1 MATATVTIS
10 RPLSTDTKPI
20 VSATPQYHGGNVA
33 NFRPIVQQLQPQ
45 QQQQQ
50 QQANNNHAQMGQM
63 QTSSADGPNETASP
77 VNATDLPA
85 GQYRLPTTQPA
96 APASAPV
103 PAPVR
108 CGPISKPKIL
118 PPRAK
123 PGRKPLDEKDASD
136 RRKAQN
142 RNAQRQFRDKRA
154 QRVQLLTNDLEDQRR
169 RFELAQQEAANKLQA
184 KEERIN
190 ALLKE
195 MKVANEFAASL
206 ERQLGE
212 ERERREAAENEVM
225 RSRELHSRYVSER
238 MGFPN
243 SVVQTVGTSMALPP
257 ISNAMNTSM
266 HHGHINQAPD
276 PFAAQEID
284 VTAQW
289 LKKGLSTANSNHV
302 DWTNSDMDV
311 DKPEDDKCGFCTD
324 SGPCPCREDRK
335 PKPTLAPGGCDA
347 CIADP
352 ERAARCKAL
361 AEKSEVTQ
369 RPEQFTTA
377 NDSAQSRNDLVAQ
390 PTEFMS
396 CSKLFDRSNPR
407 MPSISELFPGAFHA
421 YPSQNSGAGFD
432 VNEHE
437 VAQVL
442 QSMSRNN
449 HSSGG
454 APPA

>member
-10 RPLSTDTKPI
+10 RALSTDTKPI
-20 VSATPQYHGGNVA
+20 VSATPQYHGGNVT
-33 NFRPIVQQLQPQ
+33 NFRPIVQQQPQ
-45 QQQQQ
+45 PQHQQQVNNSQH
-50 QQANNNHAQMGQM
+50 ANNHAQMSNM
-63 QTSSADGPNETASP
+63 ETPPTENSSRTATP
-77 VNATDLPA
+77 AEATALPA
-85 GQYRLPTTQPA
+85 GQLQLPPTQPA
-96 APASAPV
+96 QPAQPA

-108 CGPISKPKIL
+108 KGPIRAAITL

-123 PGRKPLDEKDASD
+123 PGRKPMNTDDASD
-136 RRKAQN
+136 RRKMQN
-142 RNAQRQFRDKRA
+142 REAQRHFRDKRA
-154 QRVQLLTNDLEDQRR
+154 QKVQELTNSIEEQRR
-169 RFELAQQEAANKLQA
+169 ASELAQQEAANKLHA
-184 KEERIN
+184 KQERIN
-190 ALLKE
+190 ALLRDIRA
-195 MKVANEFAASL
+195 ANDLAASL
-206 ERQLGE
+206 QQQLDE
-212 ERERREAAENEVM
+212 ERKLRQAAESEVM
-225 RSRELHSRYVSER
+225 HSRELHSRSVSER

-266 HHGHINQAPD
+266 NHGHASQAPD
-276 PFAAQEID
+276 PYAEHEID

-289 LKKGLSTANSNHV
+289 LSKNLPAANNQA
-302 DWTNSDMDV
+302 DWISSDMDV

-324 SGPCPCREDRK
+324 SGPCPCREDNSRK

-369 RPEQFTTA
+369 RPDQFTTT
-377 NDSAQSRNDLVAQ
+377 NGGSQSRNDSVAQ
-390 PTEFMS
+390 PTEYMS

-442 QSMSRNN
+442 QSMSRNDR
-449 HSSGG
+449 SS
-454 APPA
+454 